1 MSAADPTVFVQTGSI
16 EEPPDAEAVDLT
28 APFGGGT
35 LPNPVTT
42 AAGCAGYGRE
52 LAKFLPLAELGS
64 ITTKTITAQPR
75 AGRATPRVAETP
87 SGLLSGVGLQGS
99 GIEHFVEA
107 ELPWLAERGARVLVS
122 LAGESVEEFAACAR
136 ALNGQPGVV
145 GLELNLSYPNADNQG
160 LVFASNP
167 ATSHDVVQAV
177 REVADPELPVYA
189 KLAPDVTSVTDVAKA
204 CVRAGADGL
213 SMINTLPG
221 VVIDTDTL
229 RPRLA
234 PSGGTVVGGLSGP
247 AIKPVAVRCV
257 YEVHAAMRA
266 GECATVPILGMGG
279 IRTGLDALEFVLAGA
294 SGVAVGTAIFNDP
307 TAPLRVLDELREA
320 LAARGFARL
329 TDAVGLAHHQN

>member
-1 MSAADPTVFVQTGSI
+1 MTGADKTVFVDTGAVHAVGGRTAI
-16 EEPPDAEAVDLT
+16 DPEGVDLT
-28 APFGGGT
+28 TPFGGGT

-42 AAGCAGYGRE
+42 ASGCAGYGRE

-64 ITTKTITAQPR
+64 ITTKTITPAPR
-75 AGRATPRVAETP
+75 AGRATPRMAETP
-87 SGLLSGVGLQGS
+87 SGMLNGIGLQGS
-99 GIEHFVEA
+99 GIGHFVDN

-122 LAGESVEEFAACAR
+122 VAGERVEEFAECAR
-136 ALNGQPGVV
+136 ALYGQPGVV
-145 GLELNLSYPNADNQG
+145 GLEINLSCPNADNRG

-167 ATSHDVVQAV
+167 ATAHDVVQAV
-177 REVADPELPVYA
+177 REVADPLLPVYA
-189 KLAPDVTSVTDVAKA
+189 KLAADVTSITDVAKA

-229 RPRLA
+229 RPHLA
-234 PSGGTVVGGLSGP
+234 GTVGGLSGP
-247 AIKPVAVRCV
+247 AIRPVAVRCV

-266 GECATVPILGMGG
+266 GECAAVPILGMGG
-279 IRTGLDALEFVLAGA
+279 IRTGRDALEFVLAGA

-320 LAARGFARL
+320 LAARGLAKL
-329 TDAVGLAHHQN
+329 TDAVGLAHHH